1 MFSIPATVTDLSF
14 PPSDVSFPPAPSGS
28 APIGNPDHGIP
39 FTVEE
44 KLKDSVES
52 LQKQVLGKISERNS
66 GFFENEMEKL
76 EKWADDVKTSL
87 EIELKQIDKDIK
99 FKKTESKKI
108 LNLEEKVGAQRE
120 IKEMEKRRN
129 NLRQDLFK
137 AQDDV
142 DVKKEDLISKIEAQ
156 LKQQIQAEILFTIR

>member
-1 MFSIPATVTDLSF
+1 
-14 PPSDVSFPPAPSGS
+14 
-28 APIGNPDHGIP
+28 
-39 FTVEE
+39 
-44 KLKDSVES
+44 
-52 LQKQVLGKISERNS
+52 
-66 GFFENEMEKL
+66 MEKL